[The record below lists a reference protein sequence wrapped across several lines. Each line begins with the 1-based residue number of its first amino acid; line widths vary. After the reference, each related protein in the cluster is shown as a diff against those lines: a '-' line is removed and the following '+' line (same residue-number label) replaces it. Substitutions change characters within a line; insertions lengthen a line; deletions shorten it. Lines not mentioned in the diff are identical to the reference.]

1 MEHCNKYELN
11 VTGCSKQT
19 SLFNPGICAEC
30 LPAMGRKPPL
40 FYGKQVEGADHME
53 RYASPKVPPVP
64 NDSPAV
70 PSYSSAV
77 DKTSQGD
84 EDLDGLD
91 TLMIETL

>member
-1 MEHCNKYELN
+1 LEHCSKYDLN

-19 SLFNPGICAEC
+19 SLFKPDICAQC
-30 LPAMGRKPPL
+30 LSAIGRKPPL
-40 FYGKQVEGADHME
+40 FYGKKVEATNHME
-53 RYASPKVPPVP
+53 RYAFEEEPPVP
-64 NDSPAV
+64 NDSLGV

-84 EDLDGLD
+84 GDLDSLD

>member
-1 MEHCNKYELN
+1 MEHCSRYDLN

-40 FYGKQVEGADHME
+40 FYGKQVEGANHME
-53 RYASPKVPPVP
+53 VYASAKEPPVP
-64 NDSPAV
+64 NDSLGV

-77 DKTSQGD
+77 DKTFQGNRG
-84 EDLDGLD
+84 LDSLD

>member
-1 MEHCNKYELN
+1 MEHCDKFDLN

-19 SLFNPGICAEC
+19 CLFSPGICAEC
-30 LPAMGRKPPL
+30 SSGIGRKPPL
-40 FYGKQVEGADHME
+40 FYGKKVEGVNHME
-53 RYASPKVPPVP
+53 RYAFEEEPPVP

-84 EDLDGLD
+84 GGLDSLD